1 VPQGADKRGAP
12 PKGASDS
19 LFTQWH
25 GTSLI
30 KMGSAEGSRTESRGG
45 WVSDHRLIFG
55 LELSTAGSPK
65 FSFGLELSPDGSPN
79 IFGLEI
85 AHLIFL

>member
-1 VPQGADKRGAP
+1 MPQGADKRGAP

-79 IFGLEI
+79 FSGSR
-85 AHLIFL
+85 FLT